1 MSLFVKVS
9 LPVIFATTFCCSAQN
24 QAPAAPLPTPTP
36 VPARS
41 IVVRTESPD
50 AIFDYKTNNSVVA
63 RMVNETIMSV
73 TGVGSVASAW
83 ASLVKPSDIVGIKV
97 SANGA
102 PLFSTR
108 PAVVQAIV
116 TGLREAGVPADNIVV
131 WDRDEEL
138 LKKAGF
144 HSRVGDYR
152 VLWSEGNY
160 DSQVAISSPVS
171 GQLIYG
177 DMFFVGKNLPNLKEE
192 LKLEDENK
200 KRGLPANI
208 SNESHVSKVLT
219 KVVTKVINVPVLAD
233 NIYCGLSGALFN
245 MTVQNVDNWRRL
257 VQPPDSGDPAIP
269 EMYSDPRISQKV
281 VINIMDGLVA
291 LYAGAPFGD
300 ANYAIHYGTIYA
312 SKDPVALDEI
322 ASKQLDKWRVDAKM
336 DPVSKTAKY
345 VETAGAMQLGNAELG
360 RIEIRDVR

>member
-1 MSLFVKVS
+1 
-9 LPVIFATTFCCSAQN
+9 
-24 QAPAAPLPTPTP
+24 
-36 VPARS
+36 
-41 IVVRTESPD
+41 
-50 AIFDYKTNNSVVA
+50 
-63 RMVNETIMSV
+63 MVNDVVMAV
-73 TGVGSVASAW
+73 TGEGSVAAAW

-116 TGLREAGVPADNIVV
+116 NGLREAGVSADNIVV
-131 WDRDEEL
+131 WDREEEL
-138 LKKAGF
+138 LKRGGF

-160 DSQVAISSPVS
+160 DPQVALSSPVS

-177 DMFFVGKNLPNLKEE
+177 DLFFVGKNLPHLKEE
-192 LKLEDENK
+192 LKLEADNR

-233 NIYCGLSGALFN
+233 NIYCGLSGAMFN

-257 VQPPDSGDPAIP
+257 VQPPDEGESIP
-269 EMYSDPRISQKV
+269 ELYSDPRISQNIV
-281 VINIMDGLVA
+281 LTIMDGLVA
-291 LYAGAPFGD
+291 AYAGAPFGD
-300 ANYAIHYGTIYA
+300 ANYAIHFGTIYA
-312 SKDPVALDEI
+312 SKDPVAIDAV

-345 VETAGAMQLGNAELG
+345 VETAAAMQLGNADLS

>member
-1 MSLFVKVS
+1 VSLFVKVS
-9 LPVIFATTFCCSAQN
+9 LTAVFATTFCYGAEN
-24 QAPAAPLPTPTP
+24 EAPAAPLPAPTP

-63 RMVNETIMSV
+63 RMVNDVVMSV
-73 TGVGSVASAW
+73 TGEGSVAAAW

-116 TGLREAGVPADNIVV
+116 TGLREAGVSADNIVV
-131 WDRDEEL
+131 WDREEEL
-138 LKKAGF
+138 LKRGGF

-160 DSQVAISSPVS
+160 DPQVALSSPVS

-177 DMFFVGKNLPNLKEE
+177 DLFFVGKNLPGLKEE
-192 LKLEDENK
+192 LKPAEDNK

-233 NIYCGLSGALFN
+233 NIYCGLSGAMFN

-257 VQPPDSGDPAIP
+257 VQPPDEGESIP

-281 VINIMDGLVA
+281 VLTIMDGLVA

-300 ANYAIHYGTIYA
+300 ANYAIHFGTIYA
-312 SKDPVALDEI
+312 SKDPVAIDAV

-345 VETAGAMQLGNAELG
+345 VETAASMELGNAELS

>member
-1 MSLFVKVS
+1 MLVKVS
-9 LPVIFATTFCCSAQN
+9 LTVVFATTFCCSAEDR
-24 QAPAAPLPTPTP
+24 APAVLAPTP

-50 AIFDYKTNNSVVA
+50 AIYDYKTNNSVVA
-63 RMVNETIMSV
+63 RMVNEAVTSV
-73 TGVGSVASAW
+73 TGEGSVAAAW

-116 TGLREAGVPADNIVV
+116 NGLREAGVPADNIVV
-131 WDRDEEL
+131 WDREAEL

-160 DSQVAISSPVS
+160 DPQVALSSPVS

-177 DMFFVGKNLPNLKEE
+177 DLFFVGKNLPNLKEE
-192 LKLEDENK
+192 LKLEDNHK
-200 KRGLPANI
+200 KGLPANI

-257 VQPPDSGDPAIP
+257 VQPPDAGDPSIP
-269 EMYSDPRISQKV
+269 EMYSDPRISQKIV
-281 VINIMDGLVA
+281 LTIMDGLVA

-300 ANYAIHYGTIYA
+300 ANYAIHFGTIYA
-312 SKDPVALDEI
+312 SKDPVAIDAV

-345 VETAGAMQLGNAELG
+345 VETAASMQLGNAELG

>member
-1 MSLFVKVS
+1 VSLFVKVS
-9 LPVIFATTFCCSAQN
+9 LTAVFATTFCYGAEN
-24 QAPAAPLPTPTP
+24 EAPAEPLPAPTP

-41 IVVRTESPD
+41 IVVRTESAD

-63 RMVNETIMSV
+63 RMVNDAVMSV
-73 TGVGSVASAW
+73 TGEGSVAAAW
-83 ASLVKPSDIVGIKV
+83 GSLVRPADIVGIKV

-116 TGLREAGVPADNIVV
+116 NGLREAGVSADHIVV
-131 WDRDEEL
+131 WDREEEL
-138 LKKAGF
+138 LKRAGF

-160 DSQVAISSPVS
+160 DPQVALSSPVS

-177 DMFFVGKNLPNLKEE
+177 DLFFVGKNLPNLKEE
-192 LKLEDENK
+192 LKPEENNK

-233 NIYCGLSGALFN
+233 NIYCGLSGAMFN

-257 VQPPDSGDPAIP
+257 VQPPDEGESIP
-269 EMYSDPRISQKV
+269 EMYSDPRISQKIV
-281 VINIMDGLVA
+281 LTIMDGLVA
-291 LYAGAPFGD
+291 AYAGAPFGD
-300 ANYAIHYGTIYA
+300 ANYAIHFGTIYA
-312 SKDPVALDEI
+312 SKDPVAIDAV

-345 VETAGAMQLGNAELG
+345 VETAAAMQLGNAEPG

>member
-1 MSLFVKVS
+1 LRVLVNVS
-9 LPVIFATTFCCSAQN
+9 LTAVLATTFCYGAEN
-24 QAPAAPLPTPTP
+24 EAPTAPLPAPTP
-36 VPARS
+36 VPPRS

-63 RMVNETIMSV
+63 RMVNDAVISV
-73 TGVGSVASAW
+73 TGEGSVAAAW

-116 TGLREAGVPADNIVV
+116 NGLREAGVSPDNIVV

-138 LKKAGF
+138 LKRAGF

-160 DSQVAISSPVS
+160 DPQVALSSPVS

-177 DMFFVGKNLPNLKEE
+177 DLFFVGKNLPKLKEE
-192 LKLEDENK
+192 LKVELDNK

-233 NIYCGLSGALFN
+233 NIYCGLSGAMFN

-257 VQPPDSGDPAIP
+257 VQPPDEGESIP
-269 EMYSDPRISQKV
+269 EMYSDPRISQKIV
-281 VINIMDGLVA
+281 LTIMDGLVA

-300 ANYAIHYGTIYA
+300 ANYAIHFGTIYA
-312 SKDPVALDEI
+312 SKDPVAIDAV

-345 VETAGAMQLGNAELG
+345 VETAASMQLGNAELS

>member
-1 MSLFVKVS
+1 
-9 LPVIFATTFCCSAQN
+9 
-24 QAPAAPLPTPTP
+24 
-36 VPARS
+36 
-41 IVVRTESPD
+41 
-50 AIFDYKTNNSVVA
+50 
-63 RMVNETIMSV
+63 MVNDVVMSV
-73 TGVGSVASAW
+73 TGEGSVAAAW

-116 TGLREAGVPADNIVV
+116 NGLREAGVSPDNIVV
-131 WDRDEEL
+131 WDREEEL
-138 LKKAGF
+138 LKRAGF

-160 DSQVAISSPVS
+160 DPQVALSSPVS

-177 DMFFVGKNLPNLKEE
+177 DLFFVGKNLPKLKEE
-192 LKLEDENK
+192 LKLEEDNK

-233 NIYCGLSGALFN
+233 NIYCGLSGAMFN

-257 VQPPDSGDPAIP
+257 VQPPDEGESIP
-269 EMYSDPRISQKV
+269 EMYSDPRIGQKIV
-281 VINIMDGLVA
+281 LTIMDGLVA

-300 ANYAIHYGTIYA
+300 ANYAIHFGTIYA
-312 SKDPVALDEI
+312 SKDPVAIDAV

-345 VETAGAMQLGNAELG
+345 VETAASMQLGNADLG

>member
-1 MSLFVKVS
+1 LRIFVKVS
-9 LPVIFATTFCCSAQN
+9 LTAIFATTFCYGAEN
-24 QAPAAPLPTPTP
+24 EAPAAPLPTPTP
-36 VPARS
+36 LPSRS

-50 AIFDYKTNNSVVA
+50 AIFDYKTNNSVVT
-63 RMVNETIMSV
+63 RMVNDVVMSV
-73 TGVGSVASAW
+73 TGEGSVAAAW

-116 TGLREAGVPADNIVV
+116 NGLREAGVSPDNIVV
-131 WDRDEEL
+131 WDREADL
-138 LKKAGF
+138 LKRAGF

-160 DSQVAISSPVS
+160 DPQVALSSPVS

-177 DMFFVGKNLPNLKEE
+177 DLFFVGKNLPNLKEE
-192 LKLEDENK
+192 LKPEEENK
-200 KRGLPANI
+200 KKGLPANI

-219 KVVTKVINVPVLAD
+219 KVVTKVINVPVMAD

-257 VQPPDSGDPAIP
+257 VQPPDSGDPSIP

-281 VINIMDGLVA
+281 VLTITDGLVA

-300 ANYAIHYGTIYA
+300 ANYAIHFGTIYA
-312 SKDPVALDEI
+312 SKDPVAID
-322 ASKQLDKWRVDAKM
+322 AVVCKQLDKWRVDAKM

-345 VETAGAMQLGNAELG
+345 VETAASMQLGNAEPG
-360 RIEIRDVR
+360 RIEVRDIR

>member
-1 MSLFVKVS
+1 VSLFVKVS
-9 LPVIFATTFCCSAQN
+9 LTAVFATTFCYGAEN
-24 QAPAAPLPTPTP
+24 QAPAAPAPTPTP

-50 AIFDYKTNNSVVA
+50 AIYDYKTNNSVVA
-63 RMVNETIMSV
+63 RMVNDVVMSV
-73 TGVGSVASAW
+73 TGEGSVAAAW

-108 PAVVQAIV
+108 PAVVQAIAN
-116 TGLREAGVPADNIVV
+116 GLREAGVPAENIVV
-131 WDRDEEL
+131 WDREEEL
-138 LKKAGF
+138 LKKGGF
-144 HSRVGDYR
+144 HSRVGGYR

-160 DSQVAISSPVS
+160 DPQVAVSSPVS

-177 DMFFVGKNLPNLKEE
+177 DLFFVGKNLPNLKEE
-192 LKLEDENK
+192 LKPEDDHK
-200 KRGLPANI
+200 KGLPINI

-257 VQPPDSGDPAIP
+257 VQPPDSGDPSIP
-269 EMYSDPRISQKV
+269 ELYSDPRISEKIV
-281 VINIMDGLVA
+281 LTIMDGLVA

-300 ANYAIHYGTIYA
+300 ANYAIHFGTIYA
-312 SKDPVALDEI
+312 SKDPVAIDEV
-322 ASKQLDKWRVDAKM
+322 ACKQLDKWRVDAKM

-345 VETAGAMQLGNAELG
+345 VETAASMQLGNAELEH
-360 RIEIRDVR
+360 IEIRDVR

>member
-1 MSLFVKVS
+1 
-9 LPVIFATTFCCSAQN
+9 
-24 QAPAAPLPTPTP
+24 
-36 VPARS
+36 
-41 IVVRTESPD
+41 
-50 AIFDYKTNNSVVA
+50 
-63 RMVNETIMSV
+63 MVNDVVMSV
-73 TGVGSVASAW
+73 TGEGSVTAAW

-116 TGLREAGVPADNIVV
+116 NGLREAGVSPDNIVV
-131 WDRDEEL
+131 WDREEEL
-138 LKKAGF
+138 LKRAGF

-160 DSQVAISSPVS
+160 DPQVALSSPVS

-177 DMFFVGKNLPNLKEE
+177 DLFFVGKNLPNFKEE
-192 LKLEDENK
+192 LKLEEDNK

-233 NIYCGLSGALFN
+233 NIYCGLSGAMFN

-257 VQPPDSGDPAIP
+257 VQPPDEGESIP
-269 EMYSDPRISQKV
+269 EMYSDPRISQKIV
-281 VINIMDGLVA
+281 LTIMDGLVA

-300 ANYAIHYGTIYA
+300 ANYAIHFGTIYA
-312 SKDPVALDEI
+312 SKDPVAIDAL

-336 DPVSKTAKY
+336 DPVSKTGKY
-345 VETAGAMQLGNAELG
+345 VQTAASMQLGNADLG

>member
-1 MSLFVKVS
+1 MRVLVKVS
-9 LPVIFATTFCCSAQN
+9 LTVVFATTFCYGAEN
-24 QAPAAPLPTPTP
+24 EAPAAPLPTPTP

-63 RMVNETIMSV
+63 RMVNDVVMSV
-73 TGVGSVASAW
+73 TGEGSVAAAW

-116 TGLREAGVPADNIVV
+116 NGLREAGVSADNIVV
-131 WDRDEEL
+131 WDREEEL
-138 LKKAGF
+138 LKRAGF

-160 DSQVAISSPVS
+160 DPQVALSSPIS

-177 DMFFVGKNLPNLKEE
+177 DLFFVGKNLPKLKEE
-192 LKLEDENK
+192 LKPEEDNK

-233 NIYCGLSGALFN
+233 NIYCGLSGAMFN

-257 VQPPDSGDPAIP
+257 VQPPDEGESIP
-269 EMYSDPRISQKV
+269 EMYSDPRISQKIV
-281 VINIMDGLVA
+281 LTIMDGLVA

-300 ANYAIHYGTIYA
+300 ANYAIHFGTIYA
-312 SKDPVALDEI
+312 SKDPVAIDAV

-345 VETAGAMQLGNAELG
+345 VETAASMQLGNAELG

>member
-1 MSLFVKVS
+1 LRVLVKVS
-9 LPVIFATTFCCSAQN
+9 LTAVFATTFCYGAEN
-24 QAPAAPLPTPTP
+24 EAPAAPLPTPTP

-63 RMVNETIMSV
+63 RMVNDVVMSV
-73 TGVGSVASAW
+73 TGEGSVAAAW

-116 TGLREAGVPADNIVV
+116 NGLREAGVSADNIVV
-131 WDRDEEL
+131 WDREEEL
-138 LKKAGF
+138 LKRAGF

-160 DSQVAISSPVS
+160 DPQVGLSSPVS

-177 DMFFVGKNLPNLKEE
+177 DLFFVGKNLPKLKEE
-192 LKLEDENK
+192 LKLEEDNK

-233 NIYCGLSGALFN
+233 NIYCGLSGAMFN

-257 VQPPDSGDPAIP
+257 VQPPDEGESIP
-269 EMYSDPRISQKV
+269 EMYSDPRISQKIV
-281 VINIMDGLVA
+281 LTIMDGLVA

-300 ANYAIHYGTIYA
+300 ANYAIHFGTIYA
-312 SKDPVALDEI
+312 SKDPVAIDAV

-336 DPVSKTAKY
+336 YPVSKTAKY
-345 VETAGAMQLGNAELG
+345 VETAAAMQLGNAELS

>member
-1 MSLFVKVS
+1 
-9 LPVIFATTFCCSAQN
+9 
-24 QAPAAPLPTPTP
+24 
-36 VPARS
+36 
-41 IVVRTESPD
+41 
-50 AIFDYKTNNSVVA
+50 
-63 RMVNETIMSV
+63 MVNDVVMAV
-73 TGVGSVASAW
+73 TGEGSVAAAW

-116 TGLREAGVPADNIVV
+116 NGLREAGVSADNIVV
-131 WDRDEEL
+131 WDREEEL
-138 LKKAGF
+138 LKRAGF

-160 DSQVAISSPVS
+160 DPQVALSSPVS

-177 DMFFVGKNLPNLKEE
+177 DLFFVGKNLPKFKEE
-192 LKLEDENK
+192 LQLEEDNK

-233 NIYCGLSGALFN
+233 NIYCGLSGAMFN

-257 VQPPDSGDPAIP
+257 VQPPDEGESIP
-269 EMYSDPRISQKV
+269 ELYSDPRISQKIV
-281 VINIMDGLVA
+281 LTIMDGLVA
-291 LYAGAPFGD
+291 AYAGAPFGD
-300 ANYAIHYGTIYA
+300 ANYAIHFGTIYA
-312 SKDPVALDEI
+312 SKDPVAIDAI
-322 ASKQLDKWRVDAKM
+322 ACKQLDKWRVDAKM

-345 VETAGAMQLGNAELG
+345 VETAAAMQLGNAEMS
-360 RIEIRDVR
+360 RVEIRDVR

>member
-1 MSLFVKVS
+1 VSLFVKVS
-9 LPVIFATTFCCSAQN
+9 LTIVFATTFCWGAEN
-24 QAPAAPLPTPTP
+24 QAPAAAAPTPSP

-41 IVVRTESPD
+41 IVVRSESPD
-50 AIFDYKTNNSVVA
+50 AIYDYKTNNSVVY
-63 RMVNETIMSV
+63 RLVNEAV
-73 TGVGSVASAW
+73 TAATGEGSVAAAW
-83 ASLVKPSDIVGIKV
+83 ASLVKPNDIVGIKV

-116 TGLREAGVPADNIVV
+116 NGLREAGVPADNIVV
-131 WDRDEEL
+131 WDRDQEL
-138 LKKAGF
+138 LKRAGF
-144 HSRVGDYR
+144 RSRAGDYR

-160 DSQVAISSPVS
+160 DPQVAISSPVS
-171 GQLIYG
+171 GQLIFG
-177 DMFFVGKNLPNLKEE
+177 DMFFVGKNLPNPKDE
-192 LKLEDENK
+192 LKLNDERK
-200 KRGLPANI
+200 KGLPINI

-257 VQPPDSGDPAIP
+257 IQPPDSGNPSIP
-269 EMYSDPRISQKV
+269 ELYSDPRISDKI
-281 VINIMDGLVA
+281 VITIMDGLVA

-300 ANYAIHYGTIYA
+300 ANYAIQFGTIYA
-312 SKDPVALDEI
+312 SKDPVAIDAVACRE
-322 ASKQLDKWRVDAKM
+322 LDKWRVEAKM
-336 DPVSKTAKY
+336 YPVSKTATY

>member
-1 MSLFVKVS
+1 
-9 LPVIFATTFCCSAQN
+9 
-24 QAPAAPLPTPTP
+24 
-36 VPARS
+36 
-41 IVVRTESPD
+41 
-50 AIFDYKTNNSVVA
+50 
-63 RMVNETIMSV
+63 MVNDVVMAV
-73 TGVGSVASAW
+73 TGEGSVAAAW

-116 TGLREAGVPADNIVV
+116 NGLREAGVSADNIVV
-131 WDRDEEL
+131 WDREEEL
-138 LKKAGF
+138 LKRGGF

-160 DSQVAISSPVS
+160 DPQVALSSPVS

-177 DMFFVGKNLPNLKEE
+177 DLFFVGKNLPSFKEE
-192 LKLEDENK
+192 LKLAEDNK

-208 SNESHVSKVLT
+208 SNESHISKVLT

-233 NIYCGLSGALFN
+233 NIYCGLSGAMFN

-257 VQPPDSGDPAIP
+257 VQPPDEGESIP
-269 EMYSDPRISQKV
+269 ELYSDPRISQKIV
-281 VINIMDGLVA
+281 LTIMDGLVA
-291 LYAGAPFGD
+291 AYAGAPFGD
-300 ANYAIHYGTIYA
+300 ANYAIHFGTIYA
-312 SKDPVALDEI
+312 SKDPVAIDAV

-345 VETAGAMQLGNAELG
+345 VETAAAMQLGNADLS

>member
-1 MSLFVKVS
+1 VSLFVKVS
-9 LPVIFATTFCCSAQN
+9 LTIVFATTFCWGAEN
-24 QAPAAPLPTPTP
+24 QAPAAAAPTPTP

-50 AIFDYKTNNSVVA
+50 AIYDYKTNNSVVS
-63 RMVNETIMSV
+63 RLVNDAV
-73 TGVGSVASAW
+73 TAATGEGSVAAAW

-97 SANGA
+97 SSNGA

-108 PAVVQAIV
+108 PAVVQTIV
-116 TGLREAGVPADNIVV
+116 NGLREAGVPAENIVV

-138 LKKAGF
+138 LKRAGF
-144 HSRVGDYR
+144 RSRAGNYR

-160 DSQVAISSPVS
+160 DPQVAISSPVA
-171 GQLIYG
+171 GQLIFG
-177 DMFFVGKNLPNLKEE
+177 DLFFVGKNIPNPKDE
-192 LKLEDENK
+192 LKLNDERK
-200 KRGLPANI
+200 KGLPINI

-233 NIYCGLSGALFN
+233 NVYCGLSGALFN

-257 VQPPDSGDPAIP
+257 IQPPDSGNPSIP
-269 EMYSDPRISQKV
+269 EMYSDPRISDKI
-281 VINIMDGLVA
+281 VITIMDGLVA

-300 ANYAIHYGTIYA
+300 ANYAIQFGTIYA
-312 SKDPVALDEI
+312 SKDPVAIDTVACKE
-322 ASKQLDKWRVDAKM
+322 LDKWRVEAKM

-345 VETAGAMQLGNAELG
+345 IETAGAMQLGNAELG
-360 RIEIRDVR
+360 RIEVRDVR

>member
-1 MSLFVKVS
+1 LRVLVKVS
-9 LPVIFATTFCCSAQN
+9 LTAVFATTFCYGAEN

-63 RMVNETIMSV
+63 RMVNDVVMSV
-73 TGVGSVASAW
+73 TGEGSVAAAW

-97 SANGA
+97 SGNGA

-116 TGLREAGVPADNIVV
+116 NGLREAGVSADNIVV
-131 WDRDEEL
+131 WDREEEL

-160 DSQVAISSPVS
+160 DPQVALSSPVS

-177 DMFFVGKNLPNLKEE
+177 DLFFVGKNVPNLKEE
-192 LKLEDENK
+192 LKLQEDNK
-200 KRGLPANI
+200 KNGLPANI

-219 KVVTKVINVPVLAD
+219 KVVTKVINVPVMAD

-257 VQPPDSGDPAIP
+257 IQPPDSGDPSIP
-269 EMYSDPRISQKV
+269 EMYSDPRISQKIV
-281 VINIMDGLVA
+281 LTIMDGLVA

-300 ANYAIHYGTIYA
+300 ANYAIHFGTIYA
-312 SKDPVALDEI
+312 SKDPVAIDAV

-345 VETAGAMQLGNAELG
+345 VETAASMQLGNAELN
-360 RIEIRDVR
+360 RIEVRDIR

>member
-1 MSLFVKVS
+1 
-9 LPVIFATTFCCSAQN
+9 
-24 QAPAAPLPTPTP
+24 
-36 VPARS
+36 
-41 IVVRTESPD
+41 
-50 AIFDYKTNNSVVA
+50 
-63 RMVNETIMSV
+63 MVNDVVMSV
-73 TGVGSVASAW
+73 TGEGSVAAAW

-116 TGLREAGVPADNIVV
+116 NGLREAGVSADNIVV

-138 LKKAGF
+138 LKRAGF

-160 DSQVAISSPVS
+160 DPQVALSSPVS

-177 DMFFVGKNLPNLKEE
+177 DLFFVGKNLPTLKEE
-192 LKLEDENK
+192 LKLAEDNK

-233 NIYCGLSGALFN
+233 NIYCGLSGAMFN

-257 VQPPDSGDPAIP
+257 VQPPDEGESIP
-269 EMYSDPRISQKV
+269 ELYSDPRISQKIV
-281 VINIMDGLVA
+281 LTIMDGLVA

-300 ANYAIHYGTIYA
+300 ANYAIHFGTIYA
-312 SKDPVALDEI
+312 SKDPVAIDAV

-345 VETAGAMQLGNAELG
+345 VETAASMELGNAELS